1 MSENTNGT
9 FDPPPVAPE
18 MGNGGDEYV
27 FRFRL
32 DPSAGDDRGP
42 DDPLLEL
49 VRGQIADLLRVVVL
63 TYHGRRVM
71 VDGFHFLKE
80 PDTIHML
87 FPPKEG

>member
-32 DPSAGDDRGP
+32 DPSAADDKGS

-71 VDGFHFLKE
+71 VDGFQFLKE